1 MSGCLYSGTTYV
13 RLQSSGGQKEYQ
25 FNYISPTSSVSWFTI
40 NANDPKYL
48 ASRTYEFSL
57 ASFSTDPFKIID
69 YTGGSLLQNISAT
82 LSSGGYYGGS
92 VSLTVGN
99 KPNNFPYS
107 YKSVTGYLSGNGE
120 FAFGYDQSCEP
131 INYSLPLPIKYIKEI
146 IKPAVIKHSDVPSLG
161 SAYVDRFYDQS
172 IDGVK
177 NFIGGVSVKN
187 LTLSSY
193 PSGKVT
199 LVSPSSTTP
208 SSGSGIVYTLPANYG
223 ASGNFLK
230 TDGLGIT
237 SWGETSVSS
246 SGTVT
251 SVAGTGTVSGLTLTG
266 TVTSSGSLTLGGTL
280 SAISLTTGVSGILP
294 VANGGTNLSSL
305 GTSNQVLGVNAS
317 GTALVYLTPTIGG
330 FPVILTSAQEN
341 DILQL
346 KSWAWKNTSQESL
359 TDGGNF

>member
-48 ASRTYEFSL
+48 ASRTYEFNL
-57 ASFSTDPFKIID
+57 ASFPTDPFKIID
-69 YTGGSLLQNISAT
+69 YTGGNVLQNISAT

-92 VSLTVGN
+92 VSLTIN
-99 KPNNFPYS
+99 DKPNNFPYS

-120 FAFGYDQSCEP
+120 FAFGYDQSCQP
-131 INYSLPLPIKYIKEI
+131 INYSLPLPVNYVKEI

-177 NFIGGVSVKN
+177 NFIAGVSVKN

-208 SSGSGIVYTLPANYG
+208 SSGSGIVYTLPVNHG

-230 TDGLGIT
+230 TNG
-237 SWGETSVSS
+237 
-246 SGTVT
+246 
-251 SVAGTGTVSGLTLTG
+251 
-266 TVTSSGSLTLGGTL
+266 
-280 SAISLTTGVSGILP
+280 SGILSWD
-294 VANGGTNLSSL
+294 A
-305 GTSNQVLGVNAS
+305 TS
-317 GTALVYLTPTIGG
+317 IGD

-341 DILQL
+341 DVLQL
-346 KSWAWKNTSQESL
+346 KSWAWKNTPQEVL